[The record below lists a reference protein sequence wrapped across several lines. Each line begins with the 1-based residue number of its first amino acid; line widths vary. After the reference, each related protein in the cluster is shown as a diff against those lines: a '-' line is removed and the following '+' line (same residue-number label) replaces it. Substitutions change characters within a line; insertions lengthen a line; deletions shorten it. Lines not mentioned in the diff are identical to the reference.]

1 MTPWDPAVP
10 GAILPMHCLHLV
22 EMGLTQ
28 GQNFDLEELAADC
41 AADRHWD
48 FFLEASP
55 QPFVGGLGSPVNPVA
70 VK

>member
-1 MTPWDPAVP
+1 VH
-10 GAILPMHCLHLV
+10 LLHIV

-41 AADRHWD
+41 AGDGVYE
-48 FFLEASP
+48 FLLDASP
-55 QPFVGGLGSPVNPVA
+55 LPFERGLGGPVNPIA